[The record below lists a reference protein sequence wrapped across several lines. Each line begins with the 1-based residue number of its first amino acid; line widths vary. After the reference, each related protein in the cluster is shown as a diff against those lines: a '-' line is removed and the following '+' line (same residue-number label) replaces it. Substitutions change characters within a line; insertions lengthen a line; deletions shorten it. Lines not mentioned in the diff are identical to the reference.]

1 MIKKTYI
8 QIGNGAKIDIK
19 AAYGVFFTTS
29 SISALMTPA
38 PMKASSE
45 NDSRL
50 QHGVR
55 DIDEPDDAKFDKRD
69 VSLEM
74 HLTAQTE
81 DKFLT
86 NYITFCT
93 DILSKRYFTLTTD
106 YMPGVYYRFR
116 YDSCSQFSEW
126 FQTIAKFMLKLTEL
140 DPTNRAEVDYH
151 LTENI

>member
-1 MIKKTYI
+1 
-8 QIGNGAKIDIK
+8 
-19 AAYGVFFTTS
+19 
-29 SISALMTPA
+29 MTPA
-38 PMKASSE
+38 PMKDSSE

-86 NYITFCT
+86 NYILYNFINLCSYDTST
-93 DILSKRYFTLTTD
+93 DER
-106 YMPGVYYRFR
+106 
-116 YDSCSQFSEW
+116 
-126 FQTIAKFMLKLTEL
+126 
-140 DPTNRAEVDYH
+140 
-151 LTENI
+151 